1 MTMLR
6 TEIEKAL
13 DELTSNEDEMRFQ
26 ELGVV
31 LDKQKWPDFVACE
44 RKEDLGLAAYKP
56 ASLTKYG
63 IGKGLACSLTAIL
76 EKIKSDIDSFREAC
90 KDIRVLIFYTPAK
103 VTNQKVEKWAET
115 VFKEYQLELI
125 AGRSIGSVASN
136 TRFFPQA

>member
-13 DELTSNEDEMRFQ
+13 DELTSNEEGMRFQ

-44 RKEDLGLAAYKP
+44 RKEDLGLGAYKP

-63 IGKGLACSLTAIL
+63 IGKGLACSLTGIL
-76 EKIKSDIDSFREAC
+76 ERSKATS
-90 KDIRVLIFYTPAK
+90 
-103 VTNQKVEKWAET
+103 T
-115 VFKEYQLELI
+115 VFERPVKILGY
-125 AGRSIGSVASN
+125 
-136 TRFFPQA
+136 